1 MARRQKKGKIGRNDT
16 CPCGSCKKYKHC
28 CLRRPDK
35 GFGQPAFGQAVSGE
49 VMPLGLGWDDDLDDL
64 EATTNGVLDL
74 IAASRWDEAE
84 EACRTLRERW
94 PDQIDHLERLAM
106 VRAAQGRHAEAAD
119 LNRQAAE
126 FARTHEGFEP
136 ASVDYYVQLAAEQ
149 ERLAADA
156 PEPSAPPTT
165 ET

>member
-1 MARRQKKGKIGRNDT
+1 VSQ
-16 CPCGSCKKYKHC
+16 Y

-35 GFGQPAFGQAVSGE
+35 GLGLRAVGQALSTEDMTVRFR
-49 VMPLGLGWDDDLDDL
+49 WDDDIEVL
-64 EATTNGVLDL
+64 EEITNGVLDL

-136 ASVDYYVQLAAEQ
+136 ASVDYYVQQAAEQ